1 MYSILDIF
9 TSLLSL
15 SNSIFLNERY
25 KIEFQ
30 INQTLKNRRF
40 FQLRST
46 NEIEIGLLIANYR
59 KEEI

>member
-30 INQTLKNRRF
+30 INQTVDGFSNYVQQMKLK
-40 FQLRST
+40 LV
-46 NEIEIGLLIANYR
+46 Y
-59 KEEI
+59 